1 MALLFAMG
9 MSLFN
14 KSGLIIVVQMR
25 HVMLLGALCWGVVV
39 LGGSPTS
46 MPLPSHEMDYVDSVQ
61 LQVKDADTFYL
72 AHMHDIWVYPKMVF
86 KNKQQERFYRKT
98 VRDVK
103 KTLPFAK
110 MLAKEMAYADE
121 QLAKIDDKKLRKK
134 WWKEHEKYLFRKYE
148 QDFRSM
154 TASQGQMLMKL
165 MDRESDRTSYEIIK
179 HYRGKASANFWQFIA
194 KLFKNDLKEGYD
206 ATDKDRIVERVINL
220 VEAGQL

>member
-1 MALLFAMG
+1 MRTCLT
-9 MSLFN
+9 
-14 KSGLIIVVQMR
+14 IIVLLT
-25 HVMLLGALCWGVVV
+25 LLGAAGHANPV
-39 LGGSPTS
+39 
-46 MPLPSHEMDYVDSVQ
+46 VDSVR
-61 LQVKDADTFYL
+61 LQVNSHDTFYL
-72 AHMHDIWVYPKMVF
+72 ARMHDIYVYPKMVF
-86 KNKQQERFYRKT
+86 KSKSQERFYWRT

-110 MLAKEMAYADE
+110 KLAIEMQVADQ
-121 QLAKIDDKKLRKK
+121 QLSELPDDKARRQ
-134 WWKEHEKYLFRKYE
+134 WWRQHEKYLFKKYE
-148 QDFRSM
+148 QHFRKM

-194 KLFKNDLKEGYD
+194 KLFKNDLKEEYD